1 MPVRAEDPANRA
13 RELSTNQAA
22 NRPAS
27 SGRTTGT
34 AIKTGIRLV
43 RELTVKVTQNA
54 AANGRK
60 AKGRVRRTA
69 MVTDRGAIV
78 RTDCALKTGNR
89 RWQANC
95 W

>member
-1 MPVRAEDPANRA
+1 MTVRAEDPANRV
-13 RELSTNQAA
+13 RELPTNRVA

-34 AIKTGIRLV
+34 AIKTGMGLV
-43 RELTVKVTQNA
+43 RALTVKVPQNA

-60 AKGRVRRTA
+60 AKGMVRLTA
-69 MVTDRGAIV
+69 VVTDRGAIV
-78 RTDCALKTGNR
+78 RIDRALKTGNR